1 NDTEHLL
8 QNLQAVN
15 CAAPFRVRASL
26 GNDDQ
31 ARALAFAK
39 LLKEQGMNTNHLATA
54 FPHIGVNTILE
65 VVIRDYVRTE
75 KKKKGDHKGQM

>member
-1 NDTEHLL
+1 M
-8 QNLQAVN
+8 
-15 CAAPFRVRASL
+15 

-39 LLKEQGMNTNHLATA
+39 LLKEKGMNTNHLATA

-75 KKKKGDHKGQM
+75 KKKKGDHKGQMVPIEMSWLLVMALHSSH